1 MEREGVSRGKGLG
14 NRPGFFEG
22 NSTEEVV
29 GFSAIW
35 KALVPRS
42 QAGRRKKSQA
52 GPRLPGEES
61 ELREELSL
69 VKSVSD
75 DWRSRPGP
83 YSKLLSVLEG
93 LKDPVEALERA
104 KEGACLSSAELFLVG
119 NLAWSSR
126 QAREAMAETN
136 VRWPSRFEIPDL
148 KSVEKE
154 IFPGAASQLSFYVH
168 DSSSPELA
176 RIRQERKRKERD
188 WRAIM
193 AEEAS
198 RVEKVLGRRPGL
210 HEEIAIRLTQK
221 DLIEKARLMPELG
234 ETRETLTHVHFR
246 LKATQEAV
254 KLEREIGRLRQRE
267 AQVEEKVRATLSQKV
282 AGKAGDLEKA
292 LDALGEIDFLLA
304 KVLLCMDWPGTVPE
318 IADGPAPFKLED
330 AWHPLVRE
338 EVESRGGRFQP
349 VTITLSSPVT
359 VITGPNMG
367 GKTVTLATVGL
378 CVALAQW
385 GIPVP
390 AGKMSFSLCDFVYFS
405 SQPEEKPGLS
415 SFAAEIVGIK
425 GALARRKER
434 GLLLLDEMGSGT
446 NPAQGLAL
454 YGALLTYLA
463 SAENSACRVLAT
475 THYGGLSALTGADHW
490 QVRGLVSEGLDL
502 SMIAGANGREALE
515 EGMKW
520 LYDHM
525 DYRLTRVSPEA
536 PVPHDAL
543 LVSRLLGLEK
553 EIVEA
558 AEAIVAGR
566 FRRLTLREEKP

>member
-1 MEREGVSRGKGLG
+1 M
-14 NRPGFFEG
+14 
-22 NSTEEVV
+22 
-29 GFSAIW
+29 
-35 KALVPRS
+35 
-42 QAGRRKKSQA
+42 
-52 GPRLPGEES
+52 
-61 ELREELSL
+61 
-69 VKSVSD
+69 
-75 DWRSRPGP
+75 
-83 YSKLLSVLEG
+83 LEG
-93 LKDPVEALERA
+93 LKDPVEALGRA
-104 KEGACLSSAELFLVG
+104 KEGAVLSSAELFLIG
-119 NLAWSSR
+119 NLAWSAR
-126 QAREAMAETN
+126 QAREALMETGLK
-136 VRWPSRFEIPDL
+136 WPACLEIPDL

-154 IFPGAASQLSFYVH
+154 IFPGPTSQLSFYVH
-168 DSSSPELA
+168 DSYSPELA

-188 WRAIM
+188 WRTIM

-198 RVEKVLGRRPGL
+198 RVEKILGRRPGL

-254 KLEREIGRLRQRE
+254 KLEREIARLRQKE
-267 AQVEEKVRATLSQKV
+267 AQAEEKVRAILSRKI
-282 AGKAGDLEKA
+282 AGRTGDLEKA

-304 KVLLCMDWPGTVPE
+304 RAAVCTDWPGVVPE
-318 IADGPAPFKLED
+318 IADGPVPLRLEG

-349 VTITLSSPVT
+349 VSITLTSPVT

-378 CVALAQW
+378 SVALAQW
-385 GIPVP
+385 GMLVP
-390 AGKMSFSLCDFVYFS
+390 AKEMSFSLCDFVYFS

-415 SFAAEIVGIK
+415 SFAVEIVGVK
-425 GALARRKER
+425 AALARRKER

-454 YGALLTYLA
+454 YAALLTYLA
-463 SAENSACRVLAT
+463 SPENSACRVLAT

-502 SMIAGANGREALE
+502 SFFTEANGKEALE

-525 DYRLTRVSPEA
+525 DYRLTRVSPDA
-536 PVPHDAL
+536 SVPHDAL
-543 LVSRLLGLEK
+543 LVSRLLGLDR

-558 AEAIVAGR
+558 AEAIIAGR
-566 FRRLTLREEKP
+566 FRRLPIREEKP

>member
-1 MEREGVSRGKGLG
+1 MERAALRSQREPK
-14 NRPGFFEG
+14 NRAGFFQG
-22 NSTEEVV
+22 DSTEEVI

-35 KALVPRS
+35 KEIAPRS
-42 QAGRRKKSQA
+42 QAGKRKKSQA
-52 GPRLPGEES
+52 RPRFPGEEK
-61 ELREELSL
+61 ELGEELSFL
-69 VKSVSD
+69 KAVSD
-75 DWRSRPGP
+75 DWHERPGP
-83 YSKLLSVLEG
+83 YSKLLAVLEG
-93 LKDPVEALERA
+93 LKDPAEALDRA

-126 QAREAMAETN
+126 QAREALMETGLK
-136 VRWPSRFEIPDL
+136 WPARFEIPDL

-168 DSSSPELA
+168 DSYSPELA

-188 WRAIM
+188 WRTIM

-198 RVEKVLGRRPGL
+198 RVEKILGRRPGL

-267 AQVEEKVRATLSQKV
+267 AQVEEKVRATLSRKV
-282 AGKAGDLEKA
+282 AARAEDLERT
-292 LDALGEIDFLLA
+292 LDVLGEIDFLLA
-304 KVLLCMDWPGTVPE
+304 KASLCMDWPGVVPE
-318 IADGPAPFKLED
+318 IVDGPAPLKLD
-330 AWHPLVRE
+330 GAWHPLVRE

-349 VTITLSSPVT
+349 VAIALASPVT

-385 GIPVP
+385 GMLVP
-390 AGKMSFSLCDFVYFS
+390 AREMSFSLCDFIYFS

-415 SFAAEIVGIK
+415 SFAVEIVGVK
-425 GALARRKER
+425 AALARRKER

-454 YGALLTYLA
+454 YAALLTYLA
-463 SAENSACRVLAT
+463 SPKNSACRVLAT

-502 SMIAGANGREALE
+502 SMVSGANGKEALE

-543 LVSRLLGLEK
+543 LVSRLLGLER

-566 FRRLTLREEKP
+566 FRKLPAREERP